1 MNQFNTNVNLNDKVN
16 FIWKIANKLRGPYK
30 QEKYKDVIIPMCV
43 IRRFECVLEENKSQ
57 VLEKAE
63 RFGHIEEVLNKIA
76 GYRFHNKSQYN
87 LKKLL
92 NDPDNIAI
100 NFKSYI
106 QGFSKEI
113 RDIIQKLEF
122 EKQIDYMDS
131 KDKLYSII
139 KEFSNLDLHPDKVT
153 NSEMGYIF
161 EELIRKFSENA
172 EAGDHYTPREVIQL
186 MVNILL
192 SEDVE
197 DLSKEGNIVSIYDGT
212 TGTGGML
219 AVASE
224 YIKSLNSDT
233 LVEVFGQEFND
244 ESYAICKSDML
255 IKGQDSSNI
264 VLGNTL
270 TNDGLKD
277 LKVKYALMNPPFGEK
292 WEDEYEDVEK
302 EYRLKG
308 FEGRFG
314 AGLPAKDD
322 GALLFTQH
330 MISKL
335 SDDGRGAI
343 IHNGSPLFGGK
354 AESGESNI
362 RKWMLGE
369 DLLEGII
376 ALPNQMFYNTD
387 IGTYILIIS
396 KNKEERRKGKVQLID
411 ATSFASKLRKSLGK
425 KRNEITPKN
434 ISKITEIYDD
444 FRENEYCKILEN
456 EDFLYR
462 QISIERPFS
471 RNFMINK
478 HRISNIYNQKAFL
491 KLYNEYDYNE
501 LVEKVKKSASEK
513 KKIESFKEGKELQ
526 NKIIVTL
533 MNNIDNILYK
543 NRDEF
548 IKKIKNIFK
557 DIPEV
562 KGPILKAIYMGLS
575 EQDNT
580 ADKYYNK
587 NGIVELDSEIK
598 DSEII
603 GFKENIDEYIK
614 KEVLPHLPDAIV
626 DSEKEKIGAEI
637 QFSRIFYKYE
647 NKGTYGEYINE
658 AKNLENKIATLIQ
671 EVFNINEDL

>member
-233 LVEVFGQEFND
+233 LVEV
-244 ESYAICKSDML
+244 
-255 IKGQDSSNI
+255 
-264 VLGNTL
+264 
-270 TNDGLKD
+270 
-277 LKVKYALMNPPFGEK
+277 
-292 WEDEYEDVEK
+292 
-302 EYRLKG
+302 
-308 FEGRFG
+308 
-314 AGLPAKDD
+314 
-322 GALLFTQH
+322 
-330 MISKL
+330 
-335 SDDGRGAI
+335 
-343 IHNGSPLFGGK
+343 
-354 AESGESNI
+354 
-362 RKWMLGE
+362 
-369 DLLEGII
+369 
-376 ALPNQMFYNTD
+376 
-387 IGTYILIIS
+387 
-396 KNKEERRKGKVQLID
+396 
-411 ATSFASKLRKSLGK
+411 
-425 KRNEITPKN
+425 
-434 ISKITEIYDD
+434 
-444 FRENEYCKILEN
+444 
-456 EDFLYR
+456 
-462 QISIERPFS
+462 
-471 RNFMINK
+471 
-478 HRISNIYNQKAFL
+478 
-491 KLYNEYDYNE
+491 
-501 LVEKVKKSASEK
+501 
-513 KKIESFKEGKELQ
+513 
-526 NKIIVTL
+526 
-533 MNNIDNILYK
+533 
-543 NRDEF
+543 
-548 IKKIKNIFK
+548 
-557 DIPEV
+557 
-562 KGPILKAIYMGLS
+562 
-575 EQDNT
+575 
-580 ADKYYNK
+580 
-587 NGIVELDSEIK
+587 LD
-598 DSEII
+598 
-603 GFKENIDEYIK
+603 
-614 KEVLPHLPDAIV
+614 
-626 DSEKEKIGAEI
+626 
-637 QFSRIFYKYE
+637 
-647 NKGTYGEYINE
+647 
-658 AKNLENKIATLIQ
+658 KNLMMNLMLYVNLIC
-671 EVFNINEDL
+671 